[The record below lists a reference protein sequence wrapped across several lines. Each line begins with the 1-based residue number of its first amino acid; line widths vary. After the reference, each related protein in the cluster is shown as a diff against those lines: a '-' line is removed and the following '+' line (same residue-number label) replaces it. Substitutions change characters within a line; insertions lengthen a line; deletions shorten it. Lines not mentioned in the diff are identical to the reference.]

1 MFSVMSLINFEV
13 NEQIMGKA
21 KAVKDQLGTIQS
33 ITGDGK
39 KRKLTVLFAD
49 NKTRI
54 MTVFG
59 IKKFSHFE
67 VQPNLTT
74 TTDGP
79 GDSNMH
85 PNMFQDDDKS
95 SASDSS
101 EETDVLNQG
110 FLQ

>member
-59 IKKFSHFE
+59 IKKFSH
-67 VQPNLTT
+67 
-74 TTDGP
+74 
-79 GDSNMH
+79 
-85 PNMFQDDDKS
+85 
-95 SASDSS
+95 
-101 EETDVLNQG
+101 
-110 FLQ
+110 